1 MQVVMGV
8 TSAFTRVRNGVT
20 YGVVK
25 SGTSTVSRSF
35 GRVGSV
41 DAALMLAD
49 LIHEVERPSITVE
62 HLLSSYI
69 ASLQVEKSTV
79 ADYESS
85 ARAWIAVFG
94 STNAEKVRKCDVSD
108 ASSRFL
114 AQGRAV
120 TTVRKRIRLLSAA
133 YRDAI
138 ASGLLE
144 SDPTEG
150 VRVRR
155 ASFSRPNALVGNG
168 LSSVLHDLTITDG
181 WLPVAAMFGLL
192 CGLREGEVCALK
204 VSDVDLVAKTVTVRR
219 SIGRAPSGE
228 YVKPTKTGRVR
239 SVPLPPVLVERLAPL
254 VASMPHD
261 AWLIGPSSGK
271 WRSKWHLSVSWR
283 RFAEER
289 GYVGTE
295 GRRPTFHDLRHSYA
309 TALVASGAD
318 VKLVQS
324 LMGHSS
330 AAMTLD
336 VYATCDPSRIRAAS
350 ALVDGIFGN

>member
-1 MQVVMGV
+1 MPMGV

-25 SGTSTVSRSF
+25 SGTSTTSRSF

-41 DAALMLAD
+41 DATLMLAD
-49 LIHEVERPSITVE
+49 LIHEVERPSVTVE

-94 STNAEKVRKCDVSD
+94 STNAENVRKCDVSD

-138 ASGLLE
+138 ASGLLD

-155 ASFSRPNALVGNG
+155 SSFSRPNALVGNV
-168 LSSVLHDLTITDG
+168 LSSVVADLTVTDG
-181 WLPVAAMFGLL
+181 WLPVAAMLGLL

-204 VSDVDLVAKTVTVRR
+204 ASDVDTSVNVVTVRR

-254 VASMPHD
+254 VASMPPD
-261 AWLIGPSSGK
+261 AWLVGPSSGK

-283 RFAEER
+283 RFAEEH

-336 VYATCDPSRIRAAS
+336 VYATCDPSRILAAS

>member
-1 MQVVMGV
+1 MGV
-8 TSAFTRVRNGVT
+8 TSAFTRTRNGVVQ
-20 YGVVK
+20 GVVK
-25 SGTSTVSRSF
+25 SGKDTVSRSF
-35 GRVGSV
+35 GRVSSV
-41 DAALMLAD
+41 QATLMLAD
-49 LIHEVERPSITVE
+49 LIREVERPSVTVE
-62 HLLSSYI
+62 SLLSSYVS
-69 ASLQVEKSTV
+69 SLQVEESTL
-79 ADYESS
+79 ADYQSS
-85 ARAWIAVFG
+85 ARAWIAAFG
-94 STNAEKVRKCDVSD
+94 AMKAEKVSKSDVSE

-120 TTVRKRIRLLSAA
+120 TTVRKRVRLLSAA

-138 ASGLLE
+138 ASGLLD

-155 ASFSRPNALVGNG
+155 SSFQRPNALVGDE
-168 LSSVLHDLTITDG
+168 LARLVADLAVEGG
-181 WLPVAAMFGLL
+181 WLAVAASLGLL

-204 VSDVDLVAKTVTVRR
+204 ASDVDIPSKAVTVRR
-219 SIGRAPSGE
+219 SIGTGPSGE
-228 YVKPTKTGRVR
+228 YVKATKTGRVR
-239 SVPLPPVLVERLAPL
+239 VVPLPDVLATRCRPL
-254 VASMPHD
+254 VASMSPD

-283 RFAEER
+283 RFAESH

-336 VYATCDPSRIRAAS
+336 VYATCDPSRISAATS
-350 ALVDGIFGN
+350 LVDGIFGNKLL

>member
-1 MQVVMGV
+1 MGV
-8 TSAFTRVRNGVT
+8 TSAFTRTRNGVVQ
-20 YGVVK
+20 GVVK
-25 SGTSTVSRSF
+25 SGTRTTSRSF
-35 GRVGSV
+35 GHVTSV
-41 DAALMLAD
+41 EATLMLAD
-49 LIHEVERPSITVE
+49 LIREVESSSITVDDMI
-62 HLLSSYI
+62 SSYI
-69 ASLQVEKSTV
+69 GKIDVEKSTV
-79 ADYESS
+79 SDYLASNRAIS
-85 ARAWIAVFG
+85 AEIGGKTASVLTR
-94 STNAEKVRKCDVSD
+94 RDVQSLVL
-108 ASSRFL
+108 SWL

-120 TTVRKRIRLLSAA
+120 TTIRKRIRLLSAA

-168 LSSVLHDLTITDG
+168 LSSVLHDLTVTEG
-181 WLPVAAMFGLL
+181 WLPVAAMLGLL

-228 YVKPTKTGRVR
+228 YVKATKTGRVR
-239 SVPLPPVLVERLAPL
+239 SVPLPPVLADRLAPML
-254 VASMPHD
+254 ASMPTD
-261 AWLIGPSSGK
+261 AWLVGPSSGK

-283 RFAEER
+283 RFAEEH

>member
-1 MQVVMGV
+1 MGV
-8 TSAFTRVRNGVT
+8 TSAFTRSRNGVT

-25 SGTSTVSRSF
+25 SGSRSISRSF
-35 GRVGSV
+35 GRVSSV
-41 DAALMLAD
+41 DATLMLAD
-49 LIHEVERPSITVE
+49 LIREVERPSVTVE

-69 ASLQVEKSTV
+69 SSLPVETSTKRDYVSSKNALIKGFGAKSA
-79 ADYESS
+79 ADLTRSDVQNLVSS
-85 ARAWIAVFG
+85 WI
-94 STNAEKVRKCDVSD
+94 
-108 ASSRFL
+108 SS
-114 AQGRAV
+114 GRAV
-120 TTVRKRIRLLSAA
+120 TTVRKRLRLLSAA

-138 ASGLLE
+138 SSGLVD

-155 ASFSRPNALVGNG
+155 SSFSRPNALVGNG
-168 LSSVLHDLTITDG
+168 LSSVLRDLTITEG
-181 WLPVAAMFGLL
+181 WLAVSALFGLL
-192 CGLREGEVCALK
+192 CGLREGEVCGLK
-204 VSDVDLVAKTVTVRR
+204 AKDVDLVAKTVTVRR
-219 SIGRAPSGE
+219 SIGTGPSGE

-239 SVPLPPVLVERLAPL
+239 VVPMPDVLVGRLTPL
-254 VASMPHD
+254 VASLAPD
-261 AWLIGPSSGK
+261 SWLVGPSSGK

-283 RFAEER
+283 RFAESH

-336 VYATCDPSRIRAAS
+336 VYATCDPSRISAATS
-350 ALVDGIFGN
+350 LVDGIFGNQLL